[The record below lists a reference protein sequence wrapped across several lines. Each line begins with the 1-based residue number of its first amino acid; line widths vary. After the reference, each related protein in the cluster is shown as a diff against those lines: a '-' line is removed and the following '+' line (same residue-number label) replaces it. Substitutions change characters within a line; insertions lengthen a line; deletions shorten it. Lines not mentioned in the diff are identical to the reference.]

1 MARSPSRI
9 ASSARAKSS
18 KPMWPSRGATTT
30 SGGSPAIRLRV
41 MRICMTSRLVAI
53 TFMTDGDDGR
63 GSTGSGNSRPRLL
76 RTQLLTGWVG
86 VARAFFTTTPRPSI
100 PELRSTAMTTSAP
113 MARASDT
120 GTGFTSAPSTRMP
133 SSVSTGVNNPGIA
146 SDARTAASVD
156 PVRSQTS
163 APVSSDVAT
172 AANGIARS
180 SMGRSWKPRPMNA
193 MNRWPLSRPPV
204 RHTSMND
211 RTSRRRMP
219 QVPVQNRSK
228 SPVAYAAPT
237 SAPTEVPQTMSGR
250 TPARSSAR
258 TTPTCAQPRAAPLPS
273 TSASRGARRVRA
285 NRDS

>member
-1 MARSPSRI
+1 MAAVRR
-9 ASSARAKSS
+9 ARAIAARDSCGPS
-18 KPMWPSRGATTT
+18 CSRGALASHVRSSRRHRGRVSLS
-30 SGGSPAIRLRV
+30 SGP
-41 MRICMTSRLVAI
+41 
-53 TFMTDGDDGR
+53 
-63 GSTGSGNSRPRLL
+63 PR
-76 RTQLLTGWVG
+76 
-86 VARAFFTTTPRPSI
+86 S
-100 PELRSTAMTTSAP
+100 TTSAP

-133 SSVSTGVNNPGIA
+133 SSVSTGVNSPGMA

-180 SMGRSWKPRPMNA
+180 SIGRSWKPRPTNA

-211 RTSRRRMP
+211 STSRRRMP
-219 QVPVQNRSK
+219 QVPAQNRSN

-273 TSASRGARRVRA
+273 TSPSRGARRVRA